1 MDTEAE
7 PCDDFYRF
15 ACGKWQDENMAVLRK
30 SMYKEQVARAWDEA
44 QERSREEVRCWVA
57 ACTWRV

>member
-15 ACGKWQDENMAVLRK
+15 ACGKWQDENKGVLRK

-44 QERSREEVRCWVA
+44 QERSREEVRC
-57 ACTWRV
+57 